1 MKNLENPLRSI
12 LKTLLLILIFI
23 LNNSDGQLIGGEK
36 TMEEFLDRLLHH
48 SVYDRRI
55 RPFYKTSKENQ
66 PVEIKMNMHIN
77 TLSAINE
84 VQMVRNS
91 FFILFSFFFFL

>member
-1 MKNLENPLRSI
+1 MTNLENPIRPI
-12 LKTLLLILIFI
+12 LKIFSLLILMFI
-23 LNNSDGQLIGGEK
+23 LNTSDGQLIGGEK

-55 RPFYKTSKENQ
+55 RPFYKTSKENK
-66 PVEIKMNMHIN
+66 PVEIKMTMHIN

-84 VQMVRNS
+84 VQMVRLINDTS
-91 FFILFSFFFFL
+91 FI